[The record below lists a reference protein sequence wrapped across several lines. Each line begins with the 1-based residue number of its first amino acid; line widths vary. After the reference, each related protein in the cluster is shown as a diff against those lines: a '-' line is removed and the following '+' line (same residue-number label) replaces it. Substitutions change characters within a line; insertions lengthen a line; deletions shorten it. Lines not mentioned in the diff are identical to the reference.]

1 MGWIFPVNYRCR
13 VDRDDD
19 QGVFQTIWIGS
30 AKTVA
35 MAPPLCNIRHF
46 PDHIASLTRA
56 RQLIG
61 KAVSRILA
69 FACQTVRCTVL
80 TKFTLNARLW

>member
-1 MGWIFPVNYRCR
+1 MGWIFPVNYCCR

-19 QGVFQTIWIGS
+19 QGVFRTIRIGS

-35 MAPPLCNIRHF
+35 MAPPLSNIRHF

-56 RQLIG
+56 RLLIG
-61 KAVSRILA
+61 KVVSGILA
-69 FACQTVRCTVL
+69 FACQTGRSTVL
-80 TKFTLNARLW
+80 VKLTLNARLW